1 MRLKCME
8 TSSYIYRP
16 SEKEQT
22 RENSQKIETIYNEWM
37 QNRNE
42 KTLRIN
48 SKEFHEI
55 ESQFRINEIGNKIL
69 IFHRKTNFT
78 YSQENEQFGK
88 D

>member
-1 MRLKCME
+1 MNGC
-8 TSSYIYRP
+8 
-16 SEKEQT
+16 
-22 RENSQKIETIYNEWM
+22 
-37 QNRNE
+37 
-42 KTLRIN
+42 KTEMKNKLRIN

-88 D
+88 DRESLECSSK